1 MNSENSP
8 PRLAIDLSS
17 ERISYHQD
25 TVDYI
30 VNSEINRCASENIIL
45 TKKEIFDFKTKIV
58 KLLLI
63 QNKAEE
69 AVNLRIKE
77 K

>member
-1 MNSENSP
+1 MSDENLP
-8 PRLAIDLSS
+8 PRIAVDLSS

-30 VNSEINRCASENIIL
+30 VNSEINRCRSENIFL
-45 TKKEIFDFKTKIV
+45 TKKEISDFKTKIV

-69 AVNLRIKE
+69 AVNLRIKQ